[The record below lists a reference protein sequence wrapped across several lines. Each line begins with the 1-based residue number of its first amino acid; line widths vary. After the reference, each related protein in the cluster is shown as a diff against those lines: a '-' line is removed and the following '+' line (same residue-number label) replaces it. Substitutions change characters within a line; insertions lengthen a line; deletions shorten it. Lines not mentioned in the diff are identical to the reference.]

1 MSNKSIFDTGG
12 FIGAE
17 KPYSVPA
24 GEAAFTSP
32 GTFSWTAPEGVTSVC
47 VVCVGGGG
55 GGGTN
60 AADASS
66 GGGGGGLG
74 YKNNIT
80 VVPGTAYT
88 VVVGSGGAV
97 LAAGGQSYFNSAATV
112 AGNGGSSGVNGTA
125 AGGAG
130 GTFVGDGGANGGQG
144 GDSSTNDN
152 TNSTPEAGAGG
163 GAGGYS
169 AAGGRGAGAQAAAT
183 TGTASTG
190 GGGGGGGSPDS
201 GAAGG
206 GGGVS
211 IFGAGSNGA
220 GGTSG
225 NQGGGGSG
233 GLGSGSG
240 IRTGGLY
247 GGGGAGSDGTTS
259 GAGANGAVRII
270 WGANRSFP
278 STNVTENSG
287 DKLYSSGVFS
297 LSSVYDSLSKFHGL
311 TYTYY
316 TQGSTTNPTT
326 EAGLNALFNTATPS
340 PTVTFGGTGTYA
352 ETINWGDTSSPS
364 GAGGITKTKPAYLPA
379 DNYSWMAEGYIFAP
393 ETGTYFFGIDGDDA
407 CDIHVSGVNVANSYG
422 GHGFYGTWSGG
433 VSGAN
438 TQKSGT
444 ITLTAGQYYTFRA
457 RMQEGGGGDG
467 VQVGW
472 RKPSDAAIALIPSYF
487 FYRSIG

>member
-1 MSNKSIFDTGG
+1 MTNKSIFDTGG
-12 FIGAE
+12 FIGVE
-17 KPYSVPA
+17 KSYSVPS
-24 GEAAFTSP
+24 GEASFSSP

-60 AADASS
+60 SADASS

-112 AGNGGSSGVNGTA
+112 AGNGGSAGVNGTA

-144 GDSSTNDN
+144 GDSSINDA

-206 GGGVS
+206 GGGVG
-211 IFGAGSNGA
+211 IFGAGSNGT

-225 NQGGGGSG
+225 VRGGGGSG
-233 GLGSGSG
+233 GGGFISTP
-240 IRTGGLY
+240 IGGLY
-247 GGGGAGSDGTTS
+247 GGGGAGADGTTS

-287 DKLYSSGVFS
+287 DRLYSSGVFS

-316 TQGSTTNPTT
+316 TQGTSTNPTT
-326 EAGLNALFNTATPS
+326 EAGLDALFNTATPS
-340 PTVTFGGTGTYA
+340 PTVTFGGTGIHLG
-352 ETINWGDTSSPS
+352 TINWAEVSYA
-364 GAGGITKTKPAYLPA
+364 GAGGLTGTKPAYLPA
-379 DNYSWMAEGYIFAP
+379 NNYSWMVEGYILAP
-393 ETGTYFFGIDGDDA
+393 ETGTYTFGVDGDDA
-407 CDIHVSGVNVANSYG
+407 CDVHANGTRVAHFYDAHGISGV
-422 GHGFYGTWSGG
+422 WSG
-433 VSGAN
+433 N
-438 TQKSGT
+438 PTYPQQTTGT
-444 ITLTAGQYYTFRA
+444 ISLTAGQYYTFRA
-457 RMQEGGGGDG
+457 RMQQGIGGNNL
-467 VQVGW
+467 QVGW

>member
-1 MSNKSIFDTGG
+1 MTNKSIFDTGG
-12 FIGAE
+12 FIGVE
-17 KPYSVPA
+17 KSYSVPA
-24 GEAAFTSP
+24 GEAAFSSP

-60 AADASS
+60 SADASS

-97 LAAGGQSYFNSAATV
+97 LAAGGQSYFNSDATV
-112 AGNGGSSGVNGTA
+112 AGNGGSPGVNGTA

-144 GDSSTNDN
+144 GDSNTNDN
-152 TNSTPEAGAGG
+152 ANSTPEAGAGG

-169 AAGGRGAGAQAAAT
+169 AAGGRGAGAQAAVT

-206 GGGVS
+206 GGGVG

-225 NQGGGGSG
+225 VRGGGGSG
-233 GLGSGSG
+233 GLGGTSTP
-240 IRTGGLY
+240 IGGLY
-247 GGGGAGSDGTTS
+247 GGGGAGADATTS

-297 LSSVYDSLSKFHGL
+297 LNSVYDSLSKFHGL

-316 TQGSTTNPTT
+316 TQGSTTNSTT
-326 EAGLNALFNTATPS
+326 EAGLDALFNIATPS
-340 PTVTFGGTGTYA
+340 PTVTFGGTGTYT
-352 ETINWGDTSSPS
+352 ETINWATTTNPS

-379 DNYSWMAEGYIFAP
+379 DNYSWMAEGYILAP
-393 ETGTYFFGIDGDDA
+393 ETGTYFFGVDGDDA
-407 CDIHVSGVNVANSYG
+407 CDIHVNGFNVANSYG
-422 GHGFYGTWSGG
+422 GHGLYGTWSGG
-433 VSGAN
+433 VAGAN

>member
-1 MSNKSIFDTGG
+1 MSKIFDTGG
-12 FIGAE
+12 FIGLE

-60 AADASS
+60 NADASS

-97 LAAGGQSYFNSAATV
+97 LAAGGQSYFSSAATV
-112 AGNGGSSGVNGTA
+112 AGNGGSPGVNGSA
-125 AGGAG
+125 LGAAG

-144 GDSSTNDN
+144 GQSDINDASTD
-152 TNSTPEAGAGG
+152 PEAGAGG

-190 GGGGGGGSPDS
+190 GGGGGGGSPNS

-206 GGGVS
+206 GGGVN

-220 GGTSG
+220 GGAAG
-225 NQGGGGSG
+225 VRGGGGSG
-233 GLGSGSG
+233 GLGGTSTP
-240 IRTGGLY
+240 IGGLY
-247 GGGGAGSDGTTS
+247 GGGGAGADSSTS
-259 GAGANGAVRII
+259 GAGAAGAVRII

-287 DKLYSSGVFS
+287 NRLYLSGMFS
-297 LSSVYDSLSKFHGL
+297 LNSVYDSLSKLHGL

-326 EAGLNALFNTATPS
+326 EAGLDALFNTATVN
-340 PTVTFGGTGTYA
+340 PTVTFNATGIYT
-352 ETINWGDTSSPS
+352 ETISWGDTTSLS
-364 GAGGITKTKPAYLPA
+364 GAGGITKTKPAYLRA
-379 DNYSWMAEGYIFAP
+379 DNYSWMVEGYILAP
-393 ETGTYFFGIDGDDA
+393 ETGTYTFGVDGDDA
-407 CDIHVSGVNVANSYG
+407 CDIHVNGVNVANSYG
-422 GHGFYGTWSGG
+422 GHGFYSVWSGG

-444 ITLTAGQYYTFRA
+444 ISLSAGQYYTFRA
-457 RMQEGGGGDG
+457 RMQDGGGGDG
-467 VQVGW
+467 IQVGW
-472 RKPSDAAIALIPSYF
+472 RKPSDGAIALIPLYF
-487 FYRSIG
+487 FYRSI